1 MKNQWQNNLRDR
13 MERHEEPAPDGL
25 WNRIEQIM
33 NAGSY
38 NKAVQ
43 ARRNTLLWGGLRIG
57 TVAAVA
63 LILFYIGLH
72 TLGLKENVENM
83 QTAEQQLKKIWLP
96 TGIIRQT
103 SPLQK

>member
-43 ARRNTLLWGGLRIG
+43 ARRNTLLWGPAHRNGSRCGAYFVLYRLAHPWIER
-57 TVAAVA
+57 
-63 LILFYIGLH
+63 
-72 TLGLKENVENM
+72 KC
-83 QTAEQQLKKIWLP
+83 
-96 TGIIRQT
+96 
-103 SPLQK
+103 